1 MASQKHRDRFINIP
15 GVLNLRDIGGYPI
28 ASQPGRQVRSNLVY
42 RSAAPSPQITQ
53 EGISTLRGLGIRH
66 VYDLRSTAELGTL
79 GCYARTAD
87 WDGIER
93 VLVPVFRPEDY
104 DPGAVAARFRK
115 HGASAIV
122 SPLSIMA

>member
-1 MASQKHRDRFINIP
+1 MASQEHSERFINVP

-28 ASQPGRQVRSNLVY
+28 ASQPGKQVRSNLVY

-53 EGISTLRGLGIRH
+53 EGISTLRGLGIKR

-79 GCYARTAD
+79 GCYARTTD

-104 DPGAVAARFRK
+104 DPGAVAARFKK

-122 SPLSIMA
+122 SPSRIMA